1 MELSV
6 TFTLKALL
14 DFLVS
19 LFSSKVRKKKLKP
32 QMLFL
37 GLETLFL
44 GLEPPVIS

>member
-14 DFLVS
+14 DFFVS

-37 GLETLFL
+37 GLE
-44 GLEPPVIS
+44 PPVIL